1 MIRVVLADDHPV
13 LRQGLRGL
21 LEREPDL
28 EVLGEASDGREAL
41 NEVMRSRPDVL
52 VLDLM
57 MPGVG
62 GLEVVHEVRAQC
74 RTTQVVVLSMY
85 SNESYVQEALGAGAR
100 GYVLKKAT
108 SAELVAA
115 IRAVAAGG
123 RYLSPPLSEEA
134 IENYLIRSR
143 PASDPYAL
151 LTARER
157 QVLHLAAEGRSSAEI
172 ARQLTV
178 SPRTVEMHRAN
189 LMRKLGLQNQSELVR
204 FAIQRGLI
212 PLDG

>member
-13 LRQGLRGL
+13 LRQGLRSL

-28 EVLGEASDGREAL
+28 SVIGEAGDGREAL
-41 NEVMRSRPDVL
+41 DQVRNLRPDVL
-52 VLDLM
+52 VVDLM
-57 MPGVG
+57 MPGLG
-62 GLEVVHEVRAQC
+62 GLEVVRQVRSQNRAP
-74 RTTQVVVLSMY
+74 QVVVLSMY
-85 SNESYVQEALGAGAR
+85 SNESYVQEALQAGAR

-108 SAELVAA
+108 SADLVSA
-115 IRAVAAGG
+115 IRTVAVGS

-134 IENYLIRSR
+134 IQSYRERSR
-143 PASDPYAL
+143 PTSDAYAL

-157 QVLHLAAEGRSSAEI
+157 EVLHLAAEGRSSGEI
-172 ARQLTV
+172 ARRLTV
-178 SPRTVEMHRAN
+178 SPRTVEMHRSN
-189 LMRKLGLQNQSELVR
+189 LMRKLGLQNQSQLVR

>member
-28 EVLGEASDGREAL
+28 TVIGEAGDGREAL
-41 NEVMRSRPDVL
+41 DRVRDLRPDVL
-52 VLDLM
+52 VVDLM
-57 MPGVG
+57 MPGLG
-62 GLEVVHEVRAQC
+62 GLDVVRQVRSRHRAT
-74 RTTQVVVLSMY
+74 RVIVLSMY
-85 SNESYVQEALGAGAR
+85 PNESYVAEALGAGAG

-108 SAELVAA
+108 SAELVGA
-115 IRAVAAGG
+115 IRAVAGG
-123 RYLSPPLSEEA
+123 SRYLSPPLSEEA
-134 IENYLIRSR
+134 IESYRVRSR
-143 PASDPYAL
+143 PASDPYSL
-151 LTARER
+151 LTTRER
-157 QVLHLAAEGRSSAEI
+157 EVLQLAAEGRSSADI

-204 FAIQRGLI
+204 FAIQRGVI
-212 PLDG
+212 PLES